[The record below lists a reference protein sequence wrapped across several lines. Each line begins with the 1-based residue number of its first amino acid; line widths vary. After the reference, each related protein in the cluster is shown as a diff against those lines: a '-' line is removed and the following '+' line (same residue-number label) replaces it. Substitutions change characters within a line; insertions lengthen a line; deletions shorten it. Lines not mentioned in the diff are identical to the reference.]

1 MSANRPINSK
11 GNQDKSIDRKTK
23 LPFLYL
29 IIDYSDTFLF
39 LGLITIFFGYTGS
52 IMGIDNL
59 FSTLFN
65 TSYEL
70 LIDTVFYI
78 MAIAVLAGAFG
89 KMASEFKVIKLL
101 NYIFAPLMKP
111 LYKLPGVSFLG
122 IVTTYLSDNPAI
134 ISLAK
139 EEDYLA
145 YFKEEDIPLLCN
157 LGTAFGMGLILTTFM
172 AGLGFFREALIGNFG
187 AIIGS
192 IVSVRL
198 MRHQIK
204 RKSVDDF
211 ELKVIE
217 NENTSK
223 EKFKHHEENRG
234 INNFFER
241 LLAAMLEGGKQGVE
255 IGLSIIPGVLVICTL
270 IMVLTF
276 GPADSSLGFQGEAF
290 EGVKLLPR
298 IGEMLSPI
306 LKPLLGFSSP
316 EAIAFPITALG
327 AVGAAL
333 SLIPTFLSSGLISG
347 HEIAVFTAMGMCWSG
362 FLSTHIAMLD
372 ALNRRP
378 LISKAIFSHFCGG
391 IVAGITANLLFRLLT

>member
-11 GNQDKSIDRKTK
+11 KNQDKTIDRKNR

-29 IIDYSDTFLF
+29 IIDYSDTILF

-52 IMGIDNL
+52 IMGVDNL

-70 LIDTVFYI
+70 LMDTVFYI

-101 NYIFAPLMKP
+101 NYLFAPLMKP

-139 EEDYLA
+139 EDDYLA

-172 AGLGFFREALIGNFG
+172 AGLGFFREALIGNVG
-187 AIIGS
+187 AIVGS

-198 MRHQIK
+198 MRYQIK

-211 ELKVIE
+211 ELKIIE
-217 NENTSK
+217 NENNANEQFNYHK
-223 EKFKHHEENRG
+223 ENRG

-276 GPADSSLGFQGEAF
+276 GPADPSLGFQGEAF

-298 IGEMLSPI
+298 IGELLSPI

-362 FLSTHIAMLD
+362 FLSTHVAMLD
-372 ALNRRP
+372 ALNKRP
-378 LISKAIFSHFCGG
+378 LISRAIFSHFCGG
-391 IVAGITANLLFRLLT
+391 VVAGITANLLFRILT

>member
-1 MSANRPINSK
+1 MSVNKTGKFKKNYDNL
-11 GNQDKSIDRKTK
+11 GETKSK
-23 LPFLYL
+23 LPLLYL
-29 IIDYSDTFLF
+29 LIDYLDTILF
-39 LGLITIFFGYTGS
+39 LSIITIFFGYTGS

-89 KMASEFKVIKLL
+89 KMASEFRVIKLL
-101 NYIFAPLMKP
+101 NFIFAPLMKP

-139 EEDYLA
+139 EDDYLG

-172 AGLGFFREALIGNFG
+172 AGLGFFKEALIGNVG
-187 AIIGS
+187 AVAGS

-198 MRHQIK
+198 MRYQIK
-204 RKSVDDF
+204 KKPVDDN

-217 NENTSK
+217 TSNVSK
-223 EKFKHHEENRG
+223 DKFNQAEDNKG
-234 INNFFER
+234 LNNFFER
-241 LLAAMLEGGKQGVE
+241 LLSAMLEGGKQGVE

-276 GPADSSLGFQGEAF
+276 GPADPSAGFQGEAF
-290 EGVKLLPR
+290 EGVRLLPR
-298 IGEMLSPI
+298 IGELLSPI
-306 LKPLLGFSSP
+306 LRPLLGFSSP

-347 HEIAVFTAMGMCWSG
+347 HEIAVFTAIGMCWSG
-362 FLSTHIAMLD
+362 FLSTHVAMLD

-378 LISKAIFSHFCGG
+378 LISRAIFSHFCGG
-391 IVAGITANLLFRLLT
+391 IMAGITANLLFRLLA

>member
-1 MSANRPINSK
+1 MSANKPINSK
-11 GNQDKSIDRKTK
+11 KNQDKSINRKNK

-29 IIDYSDTFLF
+29 IIDYSDTILF
-39 LGLITIFFGYTGS
+39 LGLITLFFGYTGS

-139 EEDYLA
+139 EDDYLA

-172 AGLGFFREALIGNFG
+172 AGLGFFKEALIGNVG
-187 AIIGS
+187 AIAGS
-192 IVSVRL
+192 VVSVRL
-198 MRHQIK
+198 MRYQIK
-204 RKSVDDF
+204 RKPVDDF

-217 NENTSK
+217 NNNTSK
-223 EKFKHHEENRG
+223 GKADLHKDNRG
-234 INNFFER
+234 LNNFFER
-241 LLAAMLEGGKQGVE
+241 LLSAMLEGGKQGVE

-270 IMVLTF
+270 IMILTF
-276 GPADSSLGFQGEAF
+276 GPADPSLGFQGEAF

-298 IGEMLSPI
+298 IGEVLSPI

-347 HEIAVFTAMGMCWSG
+347 HEIAVFTAIGMCWSG
-362 FLSTHIAMLD
+362 FLSTHVAMLD

-378 LISKAIFSHFCGG
+378 LISRAIFSHFCGG
-391 IVAGITANLLFRLLT
+391 IAAGITANLLFRLLT